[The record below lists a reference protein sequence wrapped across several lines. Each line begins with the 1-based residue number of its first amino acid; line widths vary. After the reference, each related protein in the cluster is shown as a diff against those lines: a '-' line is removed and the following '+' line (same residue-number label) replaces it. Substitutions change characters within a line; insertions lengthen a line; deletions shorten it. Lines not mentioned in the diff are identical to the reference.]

1 MVRYLALNF
10 SEMRQ
15 VKVSGVQGANFGDRV
30 MPLFDVQL
38 RWNERWDWWAKTD
51 TDAGN
56 VAAKDAIIPM
66 INVMMAGV
74 SGCGNRADLERRKL
88 NDFAVLQRFNAI
100 CRHSRNAPQSFSISS
115 PKMRLAEAM
124 SFPDQASA
132 EDRADARKPW
142 RRALQNA
149 RPRPHDRNGCD

>member
-30 MPLFDVQL
+30 MPLFDLQL
-38 RWNERWDWWAKTD
+38 LWNERWDWCPKTD

-66 INVMMAGV
+66 INVMMSGV
-74 SGCGNRADLERRKL
+74 SGGANRADRERRKL
-88 NDFAVLQRFNAI
+88 NDFTVLRRFTA
-100 CRHSRNAPQSFSISS
+100 SS
-115 PKMRLAEAM
+115 CP
-124 SFPDQASA
+124 
-132 EDRADARKPW
+132 
-142 RRALQNA
+142 RR
-149 RPRPHDRNGCD
+149 

>member
-1 MVRYLALNF
+1 M
-10 SEMRQ
+10 
-15 VKVSGVQGANFGDRV
+15 
-30 MPLFDVQL
+30 QL
-38 RWNERWDWWAKTD
+38 RWNERWDWWTKTD

-100 CRHSRNAPQSFSISS
+100 CRHSRNAPPKFFHFIAKDAFSGSDEFPGSS
-115 PKMRLAEAM
+115 KCG
-124 SFPDQASA
+124 
-132 EDRADARKPW
+132 
-142 RRALQNA
+142 
-149 RPRPHDRNGCD
+149 RPRGCT